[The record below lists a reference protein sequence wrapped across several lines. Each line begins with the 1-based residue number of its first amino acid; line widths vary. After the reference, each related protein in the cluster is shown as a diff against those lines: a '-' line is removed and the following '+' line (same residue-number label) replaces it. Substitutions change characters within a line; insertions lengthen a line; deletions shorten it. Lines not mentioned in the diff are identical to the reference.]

1 MKECS
6 IKSQSKSIDFRL
18 SFCDD
23 KNSKFRAK
31 KHFGQ
36 NFLKDEFYLDKII
49 ESASKLHSEIKSK
62 LKYTPKVVEIG
73 VGLGDLSAKLLN
85 RFDLIAYE
93 IDKQLCERFADRFPK
108 DRFRLHNVDVL
119 EIAFKSGWL
128 CDEPY
133 ILVSNLPYYIA
144 TKIILNALKDD
155 KCAGLV
161 VMTQKEVAEKFCACV
176 GQREFC
182 ALSVLTQTLSLEA
195 NIIANVP
202 PSAFIPSP
210 KVESAVFSIEKNG
223 EKFNADFEKMLK
235 VAFSAP
241 RKRAIKSL
249 DSLLSENGEKGKSSE
264 SGAICVIFQS
274 LGIDENA
281 RAHQISTKNYHQIF
295 MKIQEK
301 NNGRK

>member
-1 MKECS
+1 M
-6 IKSQSKSIDFRL
+6 
-18 SFCDD
+18 
-23 KNSKFRAK
+23 
-31 KHFGQ
+31 
-36 NFLKDEFYLDKII
+36 
-49 ESASKLHSEIKSK
+49 
-62 LKYTPKVVEIG
+62 EIG

-85 RFDLIAYE
+85 HFDLIAYE
-93 IDKQLCERFADRFPK
+93 IDSELCERFADRFPK
-108 DRFRLHNVDVL
+108 DRFRLYNVDIL

-155 KCAGLV
+155 KCVGMV
-161 VMTQKEVAEKFCACV
+161 VMTQKEVAEKFCARV
-176 GQREFC
+176 GKSAFC
-182 ALSVLTQTLSLEA
+182 ALTVLTQSLSLSA
-195 NIIANVP
+195 NLVANVP
-202 PSAFIPSP
+202 PSAFIPPP

-223 EKFNADFEKMLK
+223 AKFDTNLSDFEKMLK
-235 VAFSAP
+235 IAFSAP

-249 DSLLSENGEKGKSSE
+249 DSLLGEVSEKGENG
-264 SGAICVIFQS
+264 AINAIFKS

-281 RAHQISTKNYHQIF
+281 RAHQISTENYHQIF

>member
-1 MKECS
+1 M
-6 IKSQSKSIDFRL
+6 
-18 SFCDD
+18 
-23 KNSKFRAK
+23 
-31 KHFGQ
+31 
-36 NFLKDEFYLDKII
+36 
-49 ESASKLHSEIKSK
+49 
-62 LKYTPKVVEIG
+62 EIG

-93 IDKQLCERFADRFPK
+93 IDSELCERFADRFPK
-108 DRFRLHNVDVL
+108 DRFRLYNVDIL

-155 KCAGLV
+155 KCAGMV
-161 VMTQKEVAEKFCACV
+161 VMTQREVAEKFCASV
-176 GQREFC
+176 GKSEFC
-182 ALSVLTQTLSLEA
+182 ALSVLTQTISVSA
-195 NIIANVP
+195 NLVANVP
-202 PSAFIPSP
+202 PSAFIPPP
-210 KVESAVFSIEKNG
+210 KVDSAVFSIEKNG
-223 EKFNADFEKMLK
+223 AKFNADFEKMLK
-235 VAFSAP
+235 IAFSAP

-249 DSLLSENGEKGKSSE
+249 DSLLGEVSEKGENG
-264 SGAICVIFQS
+264 AINAIFKS

-281 RAHQISTKNYHQIF
+281 RAHQISTENYHQIF